1 MSNGESNG
9 ESTTPTQGTGA
20 PITGNQAP
28 AAAETA
34 AQHPVDDPEDNI
46 GNLIAPAAAAP
57 VGHSDEEAVPE
68 EPGDNIGNTIGAN
81 KPAVA
86 AEARGDRPRRDR
98 DRDRSKKP
106 RGPEGQRPEGQPG
119 GGGERRGPNPNKAA
133 EQHRAFKVGDKVRAK
148 VLQLGPGGALC
159 DLWGKEKGVLDL
171 RELATPEGAAPQ
183 VGDSVDVIVLQDGT
197 RGGGNLVVTRDP
209 NRAERNREMV
219 VQAFNAGDAIEGLI
233 TGLNRGGLEVDIGG
247 VRGFCPSSQIDVRVP
262 SQQELAAMVLRREI
276 FKVTSLSDREAVVSR
291 RALRETDIRERAEQ
305 AVAAIKVGERVKG
318 RVVAV
323 RDHGIFVDLGGVE
336 GRIQLSEISHDRGT
350 RPQDVAKVGD
360 EIEALVLRIDVPQ
373 AHPAPAHGDA
383 PKAEAE
389 AHAEAHAEVHAEVTE
404 HAEGAPAEA
413 APSEAAP
420 AEGAHVE
427 GAHAEGDKGD
437 KHKGDKKKPQR
448 FSRLPEG
455 TPRVEL
461 SRRAIE
467 VDPWADVHKRYP
479 PGSVHKGRVAR
490 MQPFG
495 AFIELEK
502 GVDGLLHVSEIDL
515 DGRRVQHPNEVLK
528 EAQEVTVRVAR
539 VDKGQRRI
547 ALAMLPEG
555 VTEEQ
560 LKKSVNPKLGM
571 IVMAK
576 IADHDNFGVYA
587 QIEGTF
593 GKVGRGFIAPPDSG
607 LPRGADLKKSLPV
620 GTDVKVK
627 IVEMERGRLKL
638 SIRAA
643 VQDEERQAYRAYQ
656 QQANATSVGVSLA
669 DKLRKLNLSTRG

>member
-20 PITGNQAP
+20 PITGNHAP

-34 AQHPVDDPEDNI
+34 AQHPVEDPEDNV
-46 GNLIAPAAAAP
+46 GNLIAAAPAAPA
-57 VGHSDEEAVPE
+57 VQDDEDAVPE

-81 KPAVA
+81 KPAAPV
-86 AEARGDRPRRDR
+86 EARGDRPRRDR
-98 DRDRSKKP
+98 DRDRGKKP
-106 RGPEGQRPEGQPG
+106 RTDGPRPEGQPAGGGGGG

-133 EQHRAFKVGDKVRAK
+133 DLQHRAFKVGDKVRAK

-262 SQQELAAMVLRREI
+262 SQPELAAMVLRREI

-350 RPQDVAKVGD
+350 RPQDVAKVGE

-373 AHPAPAHGDA
+373 AQPAQGAEA

-389 AHAEAHAEVHAEVTE
+389 AAPEATT
-404 HAEGAPAEA
+404 
-413 APSEAAP
+413 EAAP
-420 AEGAHVE
+420 AEGAETAEATPAE
-427 GAHAEGDKGD
+427 GASAEGDKGD

-620 GTDVKVK
+620 GADVKVK
-627 IVEMERGRLKL
+627 IVEMDRGRLKL

-656 QQANATSVGVSLA
+656 QTANATSVGVSLA

>member
-34 AQHPVDDPEDNI
+34 AQHPVEDPEDNI
-46 GNLIAPAAAAP
+46 GNRFAPAAATAAQ
-57 VGHSDEEAVPE
+57 HDEEVPE
-68 EPGDNIGNTIGAN
+68 EPGDNIGNTLAAN
-81 KPAVA
+81 KPAAA
-86 AEARGDRPRRDR
+86 AEPRGDRPRRDR
-98 DRDRSKKP
+98 DRGPKKP
-106 RGPEGQRPEGQPG
+106 RGPEGQRPDGQQ
-119 GGGERRGPNPNKAA
+119 GGERRGGGGGGGNHPKAA
-133 EQHRAFKVGDKVRAK
+133 DQHRAFKVGDKVRAK
-148 VLQLGPGGALC
+148 VLALGPGGALC

-209 NRAERNREMV
+209 NRADRNREMV
-219 VQAFNAGDAIEGLI
+219 VQAYNAGDAIEGLI

-291 RALRETDIRERAEQ
+291 RALRETDIRARAEE
-305 AVAAIKVGERVKG
+305 AVASIKVGDKVKG

-350 RPQDVAKVGD
+350 RPQDVARVGD
-360 EIEALVLRIDVPQ
+360 EIEAQVLRIDVPQ
-373 AHPAPAHGDA
+373 AHPAPEAKTEG
-383 PKAEAE
+383 AEAPVE
-389 AHAEAHAEVHAEVTE
+389 
-404 HAEGAPAEA
+404 
-413 APSEAAP
+413 APSEAPA
-420 AEGAHVE
+420 AEGEAAAE

-437 KHKGDKKKPQR
+437 KHGKDKKKPQQR

-479 PGSVHKGRVAR
+479 PGSVHKGKVAR

-547 ALAMLPEG
+547 ALALLPEG

-669 DKLRKLNLSTRG
+669 DKLRKLNLPTRG